1 MSFYFNADM
10 YAFSYSFLGIMS
22 ASLEFGL
29 IIDSIEI
36 KYIGAFFV
44 QKKKILVHL
53 KVIFTYLV
61 HKTLS

>member
-44 QKKKILVHL
+44 QKKKYIGAF
-53 KVIFTYLV
+53 KSYFYLPGA
-61 HKTLS
+61 